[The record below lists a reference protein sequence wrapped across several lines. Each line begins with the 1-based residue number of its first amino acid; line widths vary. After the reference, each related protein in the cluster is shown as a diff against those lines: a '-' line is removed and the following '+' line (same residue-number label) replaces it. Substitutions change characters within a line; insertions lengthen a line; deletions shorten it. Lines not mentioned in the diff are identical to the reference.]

1 MTTEEKLDL
10 IIACL
15 ADMYLV
21 VAALAPKVGYDLT
34 PPDALRT
41 WQQAQEGK
49 AHG

>member
-21 VAALAPKVGYDLT
+21 VAALAPKVGFELT
-34 PPDALRT
+34 APDALRA
-41 WQQAQEGK
+41 WQQAEKEEGS
-49 AHG
+49 